1 MRIFWNEDIAV
12 FAVMFQMTVQEALQ
26 VYRLQF
32 LLHRKAKRNL
42 SLDVKEETL
51 CVENFNGQMDGPGR

>member
-12 FAVMFQMTVQEALQ
+12 FVVMFQMTVQEALQ
-26 VYRLQF
+26 VYRLHF
-32 LLHRKAKRNL
+32 LLHRKQKR
-42 SLDVKEETL
+42 SLVVEEETL